1 MSYPK
6 PQIYIIEGCIGTGK
20 STLIEST
27 LKYGELIFGQFAQIV
42 VIREAIYTPFLDMYL
57 KNKKTMAF
65 PFQVCMARDRIEAM
79 RMAQRHYRKG
89 RIVLVDR
96 GIPGDIAFAKLHQ
109 KAGNIGAKQMEV
121 YFGMLGHGVPHFIPA
136 TLVPKVSC
144 NPVRAEYNF
153 EASDDEEEMGLLSAP
168 LDCSRIVYLRT
179 DPAVAFKRMQRRGN
193 KGEVGS
199 YTLEYF
205 RDLCEAYSET
215 IASFAK
221 EMPKGSVRNIR
232 YNAEVRVNEQGCI
245 SAEDCLGVWIKILD

>member
-109 KAGNIGAKQMEV
+109 KAGNIGASRRKPTARALKLPKHRCVQTRV
-121 YFGMLGHGVPHFIPA
+121 LPA
-136 TLVPKVSC
+136 TAST
-144 NPVRAEYNF
+144 VRLKISTNRRASSR
-153 EASDDEEEMGLLSAP
+153 EA
-168 LDCSRIVYLRT
+168 
-179 DPAVAFKRMQRRGN
+179 
-193 KGEVGS
+193 
-199 YTLEYF
+199 
-205 RDLCEAYSET
+205 
-215 IASFAK
+215 
-221 EMPKGSVRNIR
+221 
-232 YNAEVRVNEQGCI
+232 
-245 SAEDCLGVWIKILD
+245 